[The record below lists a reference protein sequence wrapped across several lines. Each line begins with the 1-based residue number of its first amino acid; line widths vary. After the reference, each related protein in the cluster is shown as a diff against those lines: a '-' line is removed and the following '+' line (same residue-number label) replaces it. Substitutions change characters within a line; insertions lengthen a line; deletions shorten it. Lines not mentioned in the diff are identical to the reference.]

1 MRIKSQEVPAESLD
15 FSDKIERSVIQ
26 LKDVISN
33 GRKKMDP
40 NESKICVFENVS
52 DLYIF
57 VSLSIVCVIFST

>member
-1 MRIKSQEVPAESLD
+1 
-15 FSDKIERSVIQ
+15 
-26 LKDVISN
+26 
-33 GRKKMDP
+33 MDP